1 MKNKIQIPKTIIIAS
16 HNLGKVKEI
25 NILLNDIGVSALPIS
40 TFSDKEPIE
49 DGENFIENALIKARS
64 AKNLSKQTSLADDS
78 GLCIDSLNGEP
89 GIYSARWAGINKD
102 FKIAM
107 SNIEEKMKGFK
118 NKNAHFVCALALVTQ
133 KNEEYVFEGI
143 VKGEI
148 LEKKRGDKG
157 FGYDPVFLPEEYD
170 QSFAELP
177 FNEKNKISHRA
188 LALKK
193 LNKFLNEKIT

>member
-1 MKNKIQIPKTIIIAS
+1 MKSKIQIPKKIIIAS

-118 NKNAHFVCALALVTQ
+118 NKNAHFVCVLALVTQ
-133 KNEEYVFEGI
+133 KNEEYVFEGKVNGKLI
-143 VKGEI
+143 FPPRGE
-148 LEKKRGDKG
+148 KG
-157 FGYDPVFLPEEYD
+157 FGYDPIFIPE
-170 QSFAELP
+170 
-177 FNEKNKISHRA
+177 NEILTFGQMKPKQKDLISHRA
-188 LALKK
+188 QAFKK
-193 LNKFLNEKIT
+193 FKENIFVK